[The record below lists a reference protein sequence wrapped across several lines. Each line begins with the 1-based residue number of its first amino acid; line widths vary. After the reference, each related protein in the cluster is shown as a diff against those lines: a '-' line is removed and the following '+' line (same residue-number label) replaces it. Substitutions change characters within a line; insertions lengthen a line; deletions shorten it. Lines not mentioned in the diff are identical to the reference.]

1 LVITKISLNYWIKAK
16 VGYLK
21 IYFNLK
27 KSIKVNV
34 PFIDIHTH
42 HPMNSAE
49 ILSIPSFFLQ
59 NIDFKNV
66 INTPFSAAI
75 HPWHA
80 AKFFHGQVRAMLD
93 ALIEQPGLIAIGET
107 GLDRVCT
114 ANFQQ
119 QKLLFELHLE
129 FAENHH
135 KPMIIHAV
143 KSWNDLILYLKK
155 AKVPFI
161 LHGYSGGTELTKQ
174 LIDLG
179 CYFSVGKRLLQITP
193 RFREAF
199 QIIPLTSL
207 FLETDDSPSDIRE
220 IYQEASKILNIPLDQ
235 FKIQLNQNF
244 KNLFNLQERE

>member
-1 LVITKISLNYWIKAK
+1 MNI
-16 VGYLK
+16 
-21 IYFNLK
+21 
-27 KSIKVNV
+27 

-42 HPMNSAE
+42 HPMNSEE
-49 ILSIPSFFLQ
+49 ILSVPSLFLQ
-59 NIDFKNV
+59 DIDFKNV

-80 AKFFHGQVRAMLD
+80 AKFFPEQVRAMLD

-129 FAENHH
+129 IAENHS
-135 KPMIIHAV
+135 KPLIIHAV

-161 LHGYSGGTELTKQ
+161 LHGYTGGMELTKQ

-179 CYFSVGKRLLQITP
+179 CYFSVGKLVLQMTP
-193 RFREAF
+193 RFLEAF
-199 QIIPLTSL
+199 QLIPLTSL
-207 FLETDDSPSDIRE
+207 FLETDESSSDIRE
-220 IYQEASKILNIPLDQ
+220 IYQKASEILNIPLDQ
-235 FKIQLNQNF
+235 FKIQLIQNF
-244 KNLFNLQERE
+244 KKLFNLQEWE

>member
-1 LVITKISLNYWIKAK
+1 
-16 VGYLK
+16 
-21 IYFNLK
+21 
-27 KSIKVNV
+27 VNI

-42 HPMNSAE
+42 HPMNSEE
-49 ILSIPSFFLQ
+49 ILSVPSLFLQ
-59 NIDFKNV
+59 DIDFKNV

-80 AKFFHGQVRAMLD
+80 AKFFPEQVRAMLD

-129 FAENHH
+129 IAENHS
-135 KPMIIHAV
+135 KPLIIHAV

-161 LHGYSGGTELTKQ
+161 LHGYTGGMELTKQ

-179 CYFSVGKRLLQITP
+179 CYFSVGKLVLQMTP
-193 RFREAF
+193 RFLEAF
-199 QIIPLTSL
+199 QLIPLTSL
-207 FLETDDSPSDIRE
+207 FLETDESSSDIRE
-220 IYQEASKILNIPLDQ
+220 IYQKASEILNIPLDQ
-235 FKIQLNQNF
+235 FKIQLIQNF
-244 KNLFNLQERE
+244 KKLFNLQEWE

>member
-1 LVITKISLNYWIKAK
+1 V
-16 VGYLK
+16 
-21 IYFNLK
+21 
-27 KSIKVNV
+27 SI

-42 HPMNSAE
+42 HPLNSEE
-49 ILSIPSFFLQ
+49 ILSVPSLFLQ
-59 NIDFKNV
+59 DVDFKKV

-80 AKFFHGQVRAMLD
+80 AKFLPGQVRAMLE
-93 ALIEQPGLIAIGET
+93 ALIKQPGLIAIGET

-114 ANFQQ
+114 ADFQQ

-135 KPMIIHAV
+135 RPLIIHAV
-143 KSWNDLILYLKK
+143 KSWNDLIPYLKK
-155 AKVPFI
+155 VKVPFI

-179 CYFSVGKRLLQITP
+179 CYFSVGKSVLKMTP

-199 QIIPLTSL
+199 QLIPLTSL

-220 IYQEASKILNIPLDQ
+220 IYQEASKILNIPLDS

-244 KNLFNLQERE
+244 KNLFNLQEQE